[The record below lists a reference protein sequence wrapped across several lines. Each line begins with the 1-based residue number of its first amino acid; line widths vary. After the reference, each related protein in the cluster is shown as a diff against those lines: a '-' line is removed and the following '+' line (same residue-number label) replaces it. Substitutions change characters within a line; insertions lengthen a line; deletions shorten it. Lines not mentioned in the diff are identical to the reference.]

1 MGTFTP
7 MLIALALVK
16 TGLVPGLICFSII
29 LAVGFIAA
37 EPAAGAENFCRGYFC
52 YFDDAAD
59 DHSRLSFQR

>member
-1 MGTFTP
+1 MRNTTIMFFDYSGGRP
-7 MLIALALVK
+7 AA
-16 TGLVPGLICFSII
+16 
-29 LAVGFIAA
+29 AVGFIAA